1 MSAQTTSDR
10 AFRFGLGHPVLEFL
24 ATRAGRRTE
33 PLERLAEPKD
43 LTRWLE
49 LSGLAHGA
57 RCDQELL
64 AQADELREAIYRT
77 VIAARDERR
86 PDHGDVQL
94 VNFWASQP
102 TPSPQLDT
110 AMQVTFAGPE
120 PCEAALATL
129 ARSAIELVAGP
140 ALPRVRSCA
149 NPSCSLMFIDHS
161 RPGRRRWCSME
172 RCGNRAKTSRY
183 RQRRRQSK

>member
-1 MSAQTTSDR
+1 MSPSTTSDS
-10 AFRFGLGHPVLEFL
+10 AFRFGLGHPVLELL

-33 PLERLAEPKD
+33 PRERLAAPED

-64 AQADELREAIYRT
+64 AHAHELREAIYRT
-77 VIAARDERR
+77 VIAARDQRR
-86 PDHGDVQL
+86 PGLGDVQL
-94 VNFWASQP
+94 VNSWASKP

-110 AMQVTFAGPE
+110 AMRVTFAGPE

-129 ARSAIELVAGP
+129 ARTAIELVAGP
-140 ALPRVRSCA
+140 ALARVRSCA
-149 NPSCSLMFIDHS
+149 SPSCSLMFIDHS

-172 RCGNRAKTSRY
+172 RCGNRAKTSHY
-183 RQRRRQSK
+183 RQRRRQSN